1 MKRLLTYGL
10 LLVLATLLSCSR
22 EEVNNAPVCESG
34 TSVSIRFSTIEL
46 QTSKAT
52 TPGDGS
58 AADGG
63 GIAATTAD
71 PTKPDLVIL
80 IANNITGHED
90 YGKIVMAYPTAGT
103 LESSS
108 ATDATI
114 KFDFS
119 AKPAG
124 DYTVYAFGNTEGL
137 WDMTTNGS
145 DTYSGATLT
154 SLTTAAQVEALY
166 FKAQTRNTIGWEDAA
181 YDALPD
187 ANKYD
192 DGVSIQNSR
201 LPVSAKTS
209 LTVSSRKNG
218 EAYLEL
224 IRCVA
229 KVTAIIINNT
239 GEEQKLY
246 NYKHTVHGINPTSGY
261 VLPHESDYI
270 GTAANLLA
278 NPCAKY
284 SNPDLYIDI
293 TAESSQVYNWYVF
306 PSNGPY
312 TLCLTFTLNKDSSD
326 PLKPEKTYAYTKLP
340 ITNWRAED
348 IPALERNQHITVTTR
363 ISKGLTVS
371 FNFEVNRWTEHTA
384 AVEFL

>member
-1 MKRLLTYGL
+1 M
-10 LLVLATLLSCSR
+10 
-22 EEVNNAPVCESG
+22 
-34 TSVSIRFSTIEL
+34 
-46 QTSKAT
+46 
-52 TPGDGS
+52 
-58 AADGG
+58 
-63 GIAATTAD
+63 
-71 PTKPDLVIL
+71 
-80 IANNITGHED
+80 
-90 YGKIVMAYPTAGT
+90 
-103 LESSS
+103 
-108 ATDATI
+108 
-114 KFDFS
+114 
-119 AKPAG
+119 
-124 DYTVYAFGNTEGL
+124 
-137 WDMTTNGS
+137 
-145 DTYSGATLT
+145 
-154 SLTTAAQVEALY
+154 EALY